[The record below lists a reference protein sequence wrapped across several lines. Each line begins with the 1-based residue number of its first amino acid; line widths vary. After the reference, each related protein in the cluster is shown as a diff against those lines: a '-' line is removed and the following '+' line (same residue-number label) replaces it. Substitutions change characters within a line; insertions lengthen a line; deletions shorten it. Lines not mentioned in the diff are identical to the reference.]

1 MKRIIGVSLLLVATI
16 CCSAPAFAS
25 FSCFCVGQ
33 NRSAGTCGHG
43 GVAGYFM
50 DVRKNLPDNLMKY
63 LLLSQALRDTLSASG
78 KAYDP
83 TSGWSCWKE

>member
-1 MKRIIGVSLLLVATI
+1 MKKISVAFTLLSLLLV
-16 CCSAPAFAS
+16 SAPAFAANT
-25 FSCFCVGQ
+25 CFCVGQ

-43 GVAGYFM
+43 GVSGNFM
-50 DVRKNLPDNLMKY
+50 DVRKNLPDNLMRF

>member
-1 MKRIIGVSLLLVATI
+1 
-16 CCSAPAFAS
+16 
-25 FSCFCVGQ
+25 
-33 NRSAGTCGHG
+33 
-43 GVAGYFM
+43 M